1 MDNLR
6 LALEV
11 CTSAHIQ
18 AHGFRADAVC
28 FPIQVLSID
37 TLVQEAIQAFH
48 NNEKSSGALQKAAE
62 EKAVPVRQESSKES
76 QASTNTRKTSKAEEV
91 IASDSFSELTVRAQ
105 LGAKSEKLLKK
116 GKSISDTLL
125 VSILVNAIKYIP
137 ISKGW
142 VLDGFPMTLNQA
154 KLLEE
159 ALTGCNRNLI
169 DLEGKKSQI
178 STLAVDPTTS
188 REVPLPSSA
197 FDFVMLLDISD
208 NSSLNRMNDIMA
220 EAFSSKTPHEDIN
233 QRVAAKNQDVDED
246 QNLRDQIQHRI
257 VGFLDNWPLLEQW
270 FTEPENILIKINA
283 DIDKQSLCQKVK
295 EMFMTEIM
303 KKENKGTEKSLTIYA
318 KKKQNSTQ

>member
-1 MDNLR
+1 MLLKYDNVKISPCVFTCVSSPKDLQNVFSAEVLPETEDKSR
-6 LALEV
+6 L
-11 CTSAHIQ
+11 
-18 AHGFRADAVC
+18 
-28 FPIQVLSID
+28 
-37 TLVQEAIQAFH
+37 
-48 NNEKSSGALQKAAE
+48 
-62 EKAVPVRQESSKES
+62 
-76 QASTNTRKTSKAEEV
+76 STNTRKTPKAEEV
-91 IASDSFSELTVRAQ
+91 VASESFSE
-105 LGAKSEKLLKK
+105 
-116 GKSISDTLL
+116 
-125 VSILVNAIKYIP
+125 IP
-137 ISKGW
+137 IHKGW

-169 DLEGKKSQI
+169 ELEGKKSQI

-188 REVPLPSSA
+188 REVPLPPSA

-220 EAFSSKTPHEDIN
+220 EAFSSETPHEDIN

-283 DIDKQSLCQKVK
+283 AIDKQSLCQKVK

-303 KKENKGTEKSLTIYA
+303 KKENKV
-318 KKKQNSTQ
+318 KKKLEEKEAEEKEGVSPTEATSPLPPPPPPPEPEKEKEVHPQRERSKTPAAKGKPASGFEQLQSYESKLSAQMKRKSSSH